1 MTTVSEAIEFSESEL
16 ARYERQIRIEG
27 FGLDGQR
34 RLKAA
39 TVLVSRVGGVGG
51 TAAMNLA
58 RAGIGRLI
66 LAHGGK
72 IVPEY
77 LNRMQLA
84 LPADIG
90 RPCTEVF
97 VEKLRAINPDVELV
111 AVAENISER
120 NVEKLVGQADLIV
133 DGAPLFEERYARN
146 AEAVRQRKPLVSGAM
161 YSTEGYVTSIFPA
174 ETACLACIYPEK
186 PDYWTNINV
195 FPAIGPGPVIVGSM
209 LAMEVVKIL
218 TGLGDPLKNV
228 LWYFDLHTAMVQ
240 RLNVSRLPAC
250 PVCGGASLSNPNL
263 NKGDHHANRIHSDT
277 HA

>member
-133 DGAPLFEERYARN
+133 DGAPLFEERYALN

-161 YSTEGYVTSIFPA
+161 YSTEGYVTSIFPD

-240 RLNVSRLPAC
+240 RLNVNRIPTC
-250 PVCGGASLSNPNL
+250 PVCGGANLSNPNL
-263 NKGDHHANRIHSDT
+263 NQGDHHANRIHSDT

>member
-1 MTTVSEAIEFSESEL
+1 MATGSEAIEFSEAEL

-34 RLKAA
+34 RLKTAS
-39 TVLVSRVGGVGG
+39 VLVSRVGGVGG

-66 LAHGGK
+66 LAHAGK

-133 DGAPLFEERYARN
+133 DGAPLFEERYALN

-161 YSTEGYVTSIFPA
+161 YSTEGYVTSIFPT

-240 RLNVSRLPAC
+240 RLNVNRLPAC
-250 PVCGGASLSNPNL
+250 PVCGNASLSNPN
-263 NKGDHHANRIHSDT
+263 NSKGDHHAHRVHSDT

>member
-1 MTTVSEAIEFSESEL
+1 MTTASEAIEFSESEL

-111 AVAENISER
+111 AVAENISVH

-133 DGAPLFEERYARN
+133 DGAPLFEERYALN

-186 PDYWTNINV
+186 PDYWTSINV

-240 RLNVSRLPAC
+240 RLNVSRLSAC

-263 NKGDHHANRIHSDT
+263 SKGDHHAHRIHSDA